1 MVHPVRYIEAASRV
15 LGEIDLDPA
24 SSVVAQKTVQAKRYF
39 TAADDGLSKVWSG
52 RVWLNPPYER
62 GMVEQFTEK
71 LSESLS
77 TEGGAVTE
85 AILLVNNATDTG
97 WFQDIAPSADAI
109 CFVRGGFPS
118 TMPMVSQ
125 KTSHCRGRCSC
136 TSVVI
141 RTGLWMSL
149 VSSVSALSRARL
161 FAERMDYDHTLG
173 F

>member
-1 MVHPVRYIEAASRV
+1 MVHAIEVREAARRV

-24 SSVVAQKTVQAKRYF
+24 KFRGSTEDVPAKRYF

-85 AILLVNNATDTG
+85 AILLVNNATDTVV
-97 WFQDIAPSADAI
+97 FRILLHPRTLSASSAED
-109 CFVRGGFPS
+109 FL
-118 TMPMVSQ
+118 Q
-125 KTSHCRGRCSC
+125 RCQ
-136 TSVVI
+136 
-141 RTGLWMSL
+141 W
-149 VSSVSALSRARL
+149 
-161 FAERMDYDHTLG
+161 
-173 F
+173 